1 VQKWCFDFVRQ
12 VERDGTRRGWRRRSG
27 RHGVDEGEEENPNLE
42 GEDNE
47 DENGI
52 VAEEAGLI
60 IILTVLERKK
70 P

>member
-1 VQKWCFDFVRQ
+1 M
-12 VERDGTRRGWRRRSG
+12 
-27 RHGVDEGEEENPNLE
+27 DEGEEENPNLE